1 MRLCC
6 KYSLDMPEED
16 NKTEDTKD
24 KKDKAAES
32 EKKPFDS
39 LDLKKIL
46 VFGGRGKASWT
57 VLAEQAKTLGWRGV
71 SQRALEESLARA
83 VDSCYFRLVS
93 FEAVDLDSE
102 IPWHASFLNSRG
114 LWELE
119 ISSSPRAE
127 VEPVQLADFF
137 SSELFRKIA
146 KRAGWTL
153 EEAKHLLEDV
163 ISPLLESG
171 QLLKVD
177 EVKLAAIEHWLS
189 DKQFMENLRSGKFME
204 A

>member
-1 MRLCC
+1 MT
-6 KYSLDMPEED
+6 EEE
-16 NKTEDTKD
+16 NKTEE
-24 KKDKAAES
+24 AAEEQKDNAAEGKS

-39 LDLKKIL
+39 LDLKRIS
-46 VFGGRGKASWT
+46 VFGIRTIASWT
-57 VLAEQAKTLGWRGV
+57 ELAEQSKTLSWKGV
-71 SQRALEESLARA
+71 DKRALEESLTRA

-102 IPWHASFLNSRG
+102 ISWHASFLNSRG

-119 ISSSPRAE
+119 ISNSPRAE
-127 VEPVQLADFF
+127 VEPSQFTDFF
-137 SSELFRKIA
+137 SSEPFKKIA
-146 KRAGWTL
+146 KRAGWIL
-153 EEAKHLLEDV
+153 EEAKRLLEEV
-163 ISPLLESG
+163 VSPLIEEG

-189 DKQFMENLRSGKFME
+189 DKQLMENLRTGKFME

>member
-1 MRLCC
+1 
-6 KYSLDMPEED
+6 MPEEE
-16 NKTEDTKD
+16 NKTEEAAEEQK
-24 KKDKAAES
+24 KKDNAAEGES

-39 LDLKKIL
+39 LDLKRIT
-46 VFGGRGKASWT
+46 VFGARTKASWT
-57 VLAEQAKTLGWRGV
+57 ELAEQSKTLSWKGV
-71 SQRALEESLARA
+71 DKRALEESLARA

-102 IPWHASFLNSRG
+102 ISWHASFLNSRG

-127 VEPVQLADFF
+127 VEPAQFADFF
-137 SSELFRKIA
+137 SSEPFKKIA
-146 KRAGWTL
+146 KRAGWVL
-153 EEAKHLLEDV
+153 EEAKRLLEEV
-163 ISPLLESG
+163 IAPLLEGG

-189 DKQFMENLRSGKFME
+189 DKQLMENLRIGKFME